1 VVGLWG
7 LLGSGRSEIA
17 RAIAGL
23 DAVDRGTIEAPR
35 RGAFATIRRS
45 EARRLVGLITEN
57 RREDGILASS
67 SVRENISLASL
78 SAIVS
83 RIWPFI
89 NGRKEKAECATLVDS
104 LGIKCASMEQPV
116 RTLSGGNQQK
126 VILGRW
132 LKKNPPILVMDEPTR
147 GLDVGAKKEIQ
158 QRIEALASRG
168 IAILVISSE
177 LEEIM
182 AISDR
187 YIVLRKGRIVSE
199 MGFDA
204 DKGNLLT
211 AAVGGV
217 RA

>member
-1 VVGLWG
+1 
-7 LLGSGRSEIA
+7 
-17 RAIAGL
+17 
-23 DAVDRGTIEAPR
+23 
-35 RGAFATIRRS
+35 
-45 EARRLVGLITEN
+45 
-57 RREDGILASS
+57 
-67 SVRENISLASL
+67 
-78 SAIVS
+78 
-83 RIWPFI
+83 
-89 NGRKEKAECATLVDS
+89 
-104 LGIKCASMEQPV
+104 MEQPV